1 MRFKMKNYIIRRLLQ
16 IIPVFLGIMFILYF
30 IIDKAPG
37 SITANIMDPTMT
49 PELKAALQAK
59 LDPDL
64 PFYEKFYNWL
74 VQCLHGNFGYSYI
87 HYKPV
92 MTVISENIGCTF
104 ALALSAMI
112 ISMLIGIPCGIISA
126 TKQYTLIDNVLTVI
140 SLAGLALP
148 TFFFGLLMLKIF
160 AVDLKILPTFG
171 LSSPAMARA
180 GFFQKLGDWAYHL
193 ILPSC
198 VLGLAETASFM
209 RYTRS
214 SMLEIIRSDYI
225 RTARAKGLSEKVVIY
240 KHAFRN
246 AMIPLITLL
255 GFRIPGLISGAV
267 MTETIF
273 SLPGVGKTSIEA
285 VTARNYPLLLG
296 INAMLTMTTL
306 CATLIADILYAAA
319 DPRIKFD

>member
-1 MRFKMKNYIIRRLLQ
+1 MKNYIIRRLLQ
-16 IIPVFLGIMFILYF
+16 IIPVFLGIMLILYF
-30 IIDKAPG
+30 IVSKAPG
-37 SITANIMDPTMT
+37 SMTSTIMDPTMT
-49 PELKAALQAK
+49 AELKAALQAK

-64 PFYEKFYNWL
+64 PFYQKFFNWL
-74 VQCLHGNFGYSYI
+74 VECLHGNFGYSYT

-92 MTVISENIGCTF
+92 IEVIGDNIGCTF
-104 ALALSAMI
+104 ALSLSALVI
-112 ISMLIGIPCGIISA
+112 AMLVGIPCGIISA
-126 TKQYTLIDNVLTVI
+126 TKQYSALDNVLTVF

-148 TFFFGLLMLKIF
+148 TFFFGLLMLKVF
-160 AVDLKILPTFG
+160 AVDLGIFPTYG
-171 LSSPAMARA
+171 LSTSTLRNAS
-180 GFFQKLGDWAYHL
+180 FFTKLGDYAYHL
-193 ILPSC
+193 TLPAI

-273 SLPGVGKTSIEA
+273 SLPGVGKVSIES
-285 VTARNYPLLLG
+285 VTQRNYPLLLG
-296 INAMLTMTTL
+296 INAILTFVTL
-306 CATLIADILYAAA
+306 CATLLTDILYAAV
-319 DPRIKFD
+319 DPRIRFD